1 MRYRMAAAV
10 LSLGGFFLSLYLYLH
25 KIGVIGELACGTGGC
40 EKVQFSSFGRFL
52 GLDVPLIGMGG
63 YLSLLG
69 ACLAALQRPDD
80 PRWPRLLL
88 ALSVVGVAFTAYL
101 KYVEFFVLHALCRWC
116 VASAVFITLILILAL
131 LDRRSRIGPATR
143 DADLAESR

>member
-40 EKVQFSSFGRFL
+40 ETVQFSSYSRFL

-63 YLSLLG
+63 YLSLL
-69 ACLAALQRPDD
+69 AVSLAALQQPDRL
-80 PRWPRLLL
+80 RWPRLLL
-88 ALSVVGVAFTAYL
+88 ALSAAGVAFTAYL
-101 KYVEFFVLHALCRWC
+101 KYVEFFVIHAVCRWC
-116 VASAVFITLILILAL
+116 VGSAVLIILILVLAL
-131 LDRRSRIGPATR
+131 LDRRARGAEPAGEPTALR
-143 DADLAESR
+143 